1 MESHIFEHT
10 YLECKLTV
18 IYARYILKTHTPIV
32 KTPAIWAKKI
42 FKIFTLTCISYS
54 KRTVK
59 KILNWIHIAQQEK
72 KTDPVSSMTTYQ
84 VIFQTTI

>member
-1 MESHIFEHT
+1 MQTDCYICKVHFKNT
-10 YLECKLTV
+10 YTNSENTSNLSK
-18 IYARYILKTHTPIV
+18 
-32 KTPAIWAKKI
+32 KKI

>member
-1 MESHIFEHT
+1 MQTDCYICKVHFKHT
-10 YLECKLTV
+10 YTNNENTSNLS
-18 IYARYILKTHTPIV
+18 
-32 KTPAIWAKKI
+32 KKNI
-42 FKIFTLTCISYS
+42 KIFTLIYISYS

-72 KTDPVSSMTTYQ
+72 KTDPVSSMTIYQ